1 MHPAYSVI
9 FFTTASGA
17 GLGLLVWL
25 GLGNALDLL
34 PKNQWFGFFGVG
46 IAVVLLSADLMSSTF
61 HLGRLKA
68 GGDAIALVEVDGA
81 VPADLLGAIQKL
93 PHVKQAKALKF

>member
-25 GLGNALDLL
+25 GLANALSYL
-34 PKNQWFGFFGVG
+34 PADPVFTLVSVG
-46 IAVVLLSADLMSSTF
+46 LALALLSVGLLSSTF
-61 HLGRLKA
+61 HLGRPDRA
-68 GGDAIALVEVDGA
+68 WRAFS
-81 VPADLLGAIQKL
+81 QW
-93 PHVKQAKALKF
+93 